1 MYTQIIIK
9 KFHFFSSKSIRM
21 SGNSIN
27 FDDKKKLRK
36 VTSTTKTKKY
46 LI

>member
-1 MYTQIIIK
+1 MRVYPNYYK
-9 KFHFFSSKSIRM
+9 KITFFSSQSIRM

-27 FDDKKKLRK
+27 FDNKKIKK